1 MNARDHSN
9 HLAALLRKE
18 REAMADFLLGL
29 CDFDDQKLWRELG
42 HTSLFYYLRRE
53 LGLSAGAAQHRK
65 TAVEL
70 IQQFPPVETALRDG
84 HLCLSSVCE
93 LAKVVTP
100 ENVAEVLP
108 RFFGLSRGEA
118 EAVAASIRP
127 AAAIPQREIVTPV
140 HATHSPASAGGSETA
155 RVLAPSGDV
164 HRELAPAQQTG
175 IQVHPGET
183 PSRMDPLLTLP
194 AAPAPAR
201 PPDSEQPLTAEL
213 SRFHLTV
220 SRQFRE
226 TLEQTKDAL
235 SHSHPGATTEEVL
248 MACMQLMLANKAK
261 QHGLVERPLETP
273 RPSRPYH
280 IPAHVRR
287 AVMERS
293 NGRCEWVFDNGERCN
308 STYQVECDHIH
319 PAALGGR
326 ASVENIRAAC
336 RGHNQL
342 AARRVFGDA
351 LMDRFARRRRK
362 PVSPPSDR
370 PAGADAGARSQ
381 ERRAGVPTAPT

>member
-1 MNARDHSN
+1 MNARDLSS

-18 REAMADFLLGL
+18 REAMADFLLALAG
-29 CDFDDQKLWRELG
+29 FDEKELWRELG
-42 HTSLFYYLRRE
+42 HTSLFCYLRRE

-70 IQQFPPVETALRDG
+70 IQQLPAVETALRQG
-84 HLCLSSVCE
+84 KLCLSSVCE

-108 RFFGLSRGEA
+108 RFFGLSRREA

-127 AAAIPQREIVTPV
+127 AAAIPQREVVTPIR
-140 HATHSPASAGGSETA
+140 AT
-155 RVLAPSGDV
+155 VLAPSGDV
-164 HRELAPAQQTG
+164 PREIAPARATG
-175 IQVHPGET
+175 TQVHLDEVA
-183 PSRMDPLLTLP
+183 SRMDLAPTPP
-194 AAPAPAR
+194 AALAPAR

-220 SRQFRE
+220 SRQFME

-235 SHSHPGATTEEVL
+235 SHSHPGASTEEIL
-248 MACMQLMLANKAK
+248 MACMQLMLAKKAK
-261 QHGLVERPLETP
+261 QKGLVERPLETP
-273 RPSRPYH
+273 RPSRPDH

-293 NGRCEWVFDNGERCN
+293 GGRCEWVFENGERCN
-308 STYQVECDHIH
+308 SAHQVECDHIH
-319 PAALGGR
+319 PEALGGR
-326 ASVENIRAAC
+326 ATVENIRAAC

-342 AARRVFGDA
+342 AARNVFGDA
-351 LMDRFARRRRK
+351 FMDRFTRRRRK
-362 PVSPPSDR
+362 PVSPDAHRSVGANV
-370 PAGADAGARSQ
+370 AGGQTEERDAGAS
-381 ERRAGVPTAPT
+381 AAPA

>member
-1 MNARDHSN
+1 MNARDLSN

-18 REAMADFLLGL
+18 REAMADFLLAL
-29 CDFDDQKLWRELG
+29 AHFDDEKLWRDLG

-70 IQQFPPVETALRDG
+70 IQQFPVVETALRQG
-84 HLCLSSVCE
+84 RLCLSSVCE

-100 ENVAEVLP
+100 ENVVEVLP
-108 RFFGLSRGEA
+108 RFFGLSRREA

-127 AAAIPQREIVTPV
+127 AAAIPQREVVTPV
-140 HATHSPASAGGSETA
+140 RAT
-155 RVLAPSGDV
+155 VLAGDV
-164 HRELAPAQQTG
+164 RREIAPAEPT
-175 IQVHPGET
+175 VTEFHPGELA
-183 PSRMDPLLTLP
+183 SRMDLVLTPP
-194 AAPAPAR
+194 AAAAAAR

-213 SRFHLTV
+213 SRFHITV
-220 SRQFRE
+220 SRRFME

-235 SHSHPGATTEEVL
+235 SHSHPGGSTEEIL
-248 MACMQLMLANKAK
+248 MACMQLMLAKKAK
-261 QHGLVERPLETP
+261 QRGLVKRPLERP
-273 RPSRPYH
+273 RPSRPDH

-293 NGRCEWVFDNGERCN
+293 GGRCEWVFDNGDRCS

-319 PAALGGR
+319 PKALGGR
-326 ASVENIRAAC
+326 ATVENTRSTC
-336 RGHNQL
+336 RPHNQL
-342 AARRVFGDA
+342 AARQVFGDA

-362 PVSPPSDR
+362 AV
-370 PAGADAGARSQ
+370 PAHTHCSVGADVGGRSEERDAG
-381 ERRAGVPTAPT
+381 G